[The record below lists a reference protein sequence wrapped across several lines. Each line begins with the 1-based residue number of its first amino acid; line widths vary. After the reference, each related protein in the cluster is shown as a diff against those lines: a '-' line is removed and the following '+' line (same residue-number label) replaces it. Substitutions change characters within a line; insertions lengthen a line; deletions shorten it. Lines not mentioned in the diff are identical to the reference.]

1 MNANYSIY
9 LQEIKENCAPLQ
21 DIQLSHKKSLPQIIE
36 SITQKIP
43 QVKKKSI
50 HKICSQQEQ
59 RIYSNIHKLK
69 KYNLLMEIGQ
79 VNPQLHQELQNTSN
93 HQLSQK
99 LVEYQKI
106 KQLQG
111 ELILENQDQT
121 NNINDCFQ
129 QNDIICSGRKL
140 FLKPCIRNIMDDYEN
155 RYNEYSDS
163 YINKY
168 LDLN

>member
-1 MNANYSIY
+1 MNANYPIY
-9 LQEIKENCAPLQ
+9 LQEIKENCAPLK
-21 DIQLSHKKSLPQIIE
+21 DIQLSHKKSLPHIIE

-43 QVKKKSI
+43 QVKKQSI

-69 KYNLLMEIGQ
+69 KYNLLKEIGH
-79 VNPQLHQELQNTSN
+79 VNPQLHQELQNTRD
-93 HQLSQK
+93 HQLPYK
-99 LVEYQKI
+99 LIQYQKI
-106 KQLQG
+106 KQQQG
-111 ELILENQDQT
+111 ELITENQEST
-121 NNINDCFQ
+121 NNLNDCYGQ
-129 QNDIICSGRKL
+129 DDIMCSNRKIL
-140 FLKPCIRNIMDDYEN
+140 LKPCMRNIMDDYEN